1 MLKAVAAHRQ
11 AAANKAKKAA
21 ANIAKMFK
29 AQAAAMRGTFKRD
42 RDPLGNTGQEFL
54 LWDYSD

>member
-1 MLKAVAAHRQ
+1 MLKAVAAHRP
-11 AAANKAKKAA
+11 AP

-42 RDPLGNTGQEFL
+42 RDPLGNTGQEFF
-54 LWDYSD
+54 YGIIPIE